1 MVGGNRINKKTMIQ
15 KLIKEFPV
23 STVTNSNQQ
32 VEPSIQ
38 RKKLIY

>member
-1 MVGGNRINKKTMIQ
+1 MIQ

-23 STVTNSNQQ
+23 STVTKLESK